1 MSEVWGGPERPAN
14 RVRNRYHD
22 QIVRSGHHDRLDD
35 LDRFAAPSPTA
46 MRYAVLW
53 ERVAANGADTL
64 DWSWSDPRLRRLAE
78 LRMRPIVWLL
88 HHGNGAAQSHL
99 LDPAFLNRFAAY
111 ARGGRALS
119 VGRRLHA
126 DQRTADDCSI
136 LGAPRPGEVRQPS
149 PVEDLGPSVR
159 RRRARPSP
167 ARPACRSPKPGP
179 PHDARRAAARHVG
192 GPLQPLETLM
202 KALTRADLRADAE
215 AFILRLEDEMGEGH
229 EFIVTAEQ
237 LETLLDE
244 ADDLLEGDDDILDG
258 AARVE
263 RPGPRNC

>member
-111 ARGGRALS
+111 ARAAGERYPWVDACTPINEPLTTARFSALHGQVTFDNRRRWKTWDLLS
-119 VGRRLHA
+119 GVVAPGHLPLGRRA
-126 DQRTADDCSI
+126 
-136 LGAPRPGEVRQPS
+136 G
-149 PVEDLGPSVR
+149 R
-159 RRRARPSP
+159 RSRGRRMTP
-167 ARPACRSPKPGP
+167 AEP
-179 PHDARRAAARHVG
+179 PHATWAA
-192 GPLQPLETLM
+192 PLQPLETLM
-202 KALTRADLRADAE
+202 KTLTRADLRADAE

-258 AARVE
+258 GGA
-263 RPGPRNC
+263 G